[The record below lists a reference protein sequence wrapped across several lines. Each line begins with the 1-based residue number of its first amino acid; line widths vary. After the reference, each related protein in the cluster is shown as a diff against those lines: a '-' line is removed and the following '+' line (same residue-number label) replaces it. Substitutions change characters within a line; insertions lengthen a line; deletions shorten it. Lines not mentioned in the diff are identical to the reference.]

1 MLNVYSRRMFAG
13 AAMAGVMS
21 MMGCHVESGKR
32 GDGKNVNISTPFGG
46 LHVRTNDASVLES
59 IGLAAYPGATPVK
72 KNKDEDSAD
81 VDMHFG
87 SFQLRVKAATYH
99 TDDSMDKV
107 EAFYRNDLKRYGD
120 VVACRGNKAVGEPT
134 RTMTGLSCQDSNH
147 RHISVGDSDTNNEF
161 HLKAGSPSHQHIVG
175 LKPDQGGTQFALV
188 VLDLP
193 TDAADES
200 K

>member
-1 MLNVYSRRMFAG
+1 MLNVSSKRILAAAAG
-13 AAMAGVMS
+13 AAFLTTT
-21 MMGCHVESGKR
+21 GCRVQADKR

-59 IGLAAYPGATPVK
+59 IGLAPYPGATPVK
-72 KNKDEDSAD
+72 KKDEDAAD

-99 TDDSMDKV
+99 SNDPVDKV

-120 VVACRGNKAVGEPT
+120 VIACRGNQAVGEPA
-134 RTMTGLSCQDSNH
+134 RTMTGLTCNDSNH
-147 RHISVGDSDTNNEF
+147 RHISVDDSNSHNEF
-161 HLKAGSPSHQHIVG
+161 HLKAGSPNHQHIVG
-175 LKPDQGGTQFALV
+175 LQPDNGGTRLALV

-193 TDAADES
+193 TGSHDD
-200 K
+200 